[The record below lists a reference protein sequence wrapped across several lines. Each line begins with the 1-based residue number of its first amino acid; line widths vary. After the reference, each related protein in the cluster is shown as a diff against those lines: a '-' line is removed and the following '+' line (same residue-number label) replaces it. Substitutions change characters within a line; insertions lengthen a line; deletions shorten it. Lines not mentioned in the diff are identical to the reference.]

1 MTPVRVKICGLT
13 RASDVRD
20 AAAAGA
26 RLLGFVFASSPRRL
40 EPDQAAALMSEV
52 PPGIQ
57 RVGLFL
63 NPQRADVMRVL
74 RIAELDLLQFHG
86 DEDNAFCGSFRLPF
100 VKAIAM
106 GRETPVSGPWQAY
119 PDASAL
125 LFDSHAPGRPG
136 GTGRV
141 FDWMKL
147 RPAAREVW
155 LAGGLTPENVGQA
168 IREVRPQVVD
178 VSSGVE
184 QAPGIKDPE
193 RMRAFIA
200 AARAADL
207 E

>member
-1 MTPVRVKICGLT
+1 MTPVSVKICGLT

-20 AAAAGA
+20 AVAAGA

-40 EPDQAAALMSEV
+40 EPEQAAALMSEV
-52 PPGIQ
+52 PPGI
-57 RVGLFL
+57 RCVGLFL
-63 NPQRADVMRVL
+63 NQPRAEVMRVL

-86 DEDNAFCGSFRLPF
+86 DEDNAFCGSFGLPF
-100 VKAIAM
+100 VKAVAM
-106 GRETPVSGPWQAY
+106 GQDAPVSAPGQAY

-125 LFDSHAPGRPG
+125 LFDSHAPGSPG

-141 FDWMKL
+141 FDWKKL
-147 RPAAREVW
+147 RPTACEVW

-193 RMRAFIA
+193 RMRAFIT
-200 AARAADL
+200 AARAVNL

>member
-1 MTPVRVKICGLT
+1 MTPVSVKICGLT
-13 RASDVRD
+13 RAGDVRD
-20 AAAAGA
+20 AVAAGA

-40 EPDQAAALMSEV
+40 EPEQAAALMSAV
-52 PPGIQ
+52 PPDI
-57 RVGLFL
+57 RCVGLFL
-63 NPQRADVMRVL
+63 NQPRADVMRVL

-86 DEDNAFCGSFRLPF
+86 DEDNAFCGSFGLPF

-106 GRETPVSGPWQAY
+106 GQEAPVSVPGRAY

-125 LFDSHAPGRPG
+125 LFDSHAPGSPG

-141 FDWMKL
+141 FDWKTL
-147 RPAAREVW
+147 RPTAREVW

-184 QAPGIKDPE
+184 RAPGIKDPE

-200 AARAADL
+200 AARAVNL